1 MLLLYKVIMKYCF
14 SYVIRKSEVSIVC
27 CELQL
32 LLFINNCRGLIL
44 LEMQ

>member
-1 MLLLYKVIMKYCF
+1 MLLLYKVIMKYC
-14 SYVIRKSEVSIVC
+14 VIRKSEVSIVC